1 MLMELEL
8 RHLRM
13 LCTIADTMSLG
24 LTATVLGCSQPAVS
38 SQLKRIERLM
48 GEDLFVRGSA
58 GVTPTRFGVEVV
70 VQARKVVALANL
82 IGRRS
87 TAGRRGTD
95 QVLRI
100 AATNTPI
107 LPGLLQ
113 RARTVLPA
121 LTTQVSSVYSSAE
134 IIRLIEDDKLDIAV
148 AVDYPG
154 RELGH
159 SDAVV
164 RRGIVTE
171 PSFVALPAA
180 HPASGQ
186 LDVPLRDLAGDAW
199 FLTPDDGAGWPGVCY
214 DAFQAAGFTPATV
227 HEYLGDR
234 DQLQRMIADGLG
246 ISVVQAT
253 CKPNPGVVVKP
264 LAGTPLWCRYVLVWH
279 RERVSDEV
287 TLTIFGAALAAYE
300 ELIGR
305 ATHFQTWAARHY
317 RATRA

>member
-1 MLMELEL
+1 MELEL

-24 LTATVLGCSQPAVS
+24 RTATVLGCSQPAVS
-38 SQLKRIERLM
+38 SQLKRIERYM
-48 GEDLFVRGSA
+48 GEDLFVRGTS

-70 VQARKVVALANL
+70 VQAREVVALANA

-87 TAGRRGTD
+87 TAGGRGTGR
-95 QVLRI
+95 VLRV

-113 RARTVLPA
+113 RARAVLPL
-121 LTTQVSSVYSSAE
+121 LTAQVSSVYSSAE
-134 IIRLIEDDKLDIAV
+134 IVGLLEEDKLDAAV

-154 RELGH
+154 RELRH
-159 SDAVV
+159 SSAVV

-171 PSFVALPAA
+171 PSFVAMPAD

-186 LDVPLRDLAGDAW
+186 LDVPLLDLAGDAW

-214 DAFQAAGFTPATV
+214 DAFRAAGFTPATV
-227 HEYLGDR
+227 HEFLGDR

-279 RERVSDEV
+279 SERVSGEV
-287 TLTIFGAALAAYE
+287 AETLFGAALSAYE
-300 ELIGR
+300 ELIAR
-305 ATHFQTWAARHY
+305 APHFQSWAARHY
-317 RATRA
+317 RTPRT

>member
-1 MLMELEL
+1 MELEL
-8 RHLRM
+8 RHLRI

-24 LTATVLGCSQPAVS
+24 RTATVLGCSQPAVS
-38 SQLKRIERLM
+38 SQLKRIERMM
-48 GEDLFVRGSA
+48 GADLFVRGSA

-70 VQARKVVALANL
+70 VRAREVVALANA

-87 TAGRRGTD
+87 TAERLGTD
-95 QVLRI
+95 RVLRL

-113 RARTVLPA
+113 RARAVLPT

-134 IIRLIEDDKLDIAV
+134 MVGLLEDGKLDAGV

-159 SDAVV
+159 SEAVV

-171 PSFVALPAA
+171 PSFVALPAD
-180 HPASGQ
+180 HPASGR
-186 LDVPLRDLAGDAW
+186 LDVSLLDLADDAW

-214 DAFQAAGFTPATV
+214 DAFRAAGFTPATV
-227 HEYLGDR
+227 HEFLGDR

-279 RERVSDEV
+279 RERVSDEMAE
-287 TLTIFGAALAAYE
+287 TLFGAALATYE
-300 ELIGR
+300 ELIAR
-305 ATHFQTWAARHY
+305 AAHFQAWAARHY
-317 RATRA
+317 RTPRT

>member
-1 MLMELEL
+1 MEIEL
-8 RHLRM
+8 RHLRI
-13 LCTIADTMSLG
+13 LCTIADTLSLG
-24 LTATVLGCSQPAVS
+24 RTAAIMGCSQPAVS

-70 VQARKVVALANL
+70 VQAREVVALANA
-82 IGRRS
+82 IGHRS
-87 TAGRRGTD
+87 TASRRGAD
-95 QVLRI
+95 RVLRV

-121 LTTQVSSVYSSAE
+121 LTAQVSSVYSSAE
-134 IIRLIEDDKLDIAV
+134 IIGLLENDKLDVAV

-159 SDAVV
+159 SEAVA

-171 PSFVALPAA
+171 PSFVALPAD

-186 LDVPLRDLAGDAW
+186 LDVPLLDLAGDAW

-214 DAFQAAGFTPATV
+214 DAFQAAGFRPTTV

-246 ISVVQAT
+246 IAVVQAT

-287 TLTIFGAALAAYE
+287 TEALFGAALAAYE
-300 ELIGR
+300 ELIAR
-305 ATHFQTWAARHY
+305 APHFRAWAARHY
-317 RATRA
+317 PAPRR

>member
-1 MLMELEL
+1 MELEL

-24 LTATVLGCSQPAVS
+24 RAATVLGCSQPAVS

-48 GEDLFVRGSA
+48 GEVLFVRGSS

-70 VQARKVVALANL
+70 VQAREVVALANA

-87 TAGRRGTD
+87 TAGAHRTD
-95 QVLRI
+95 RVVLRV

-113 RARTVLPA
+113 RARAVLPA
-121 LTTQVSSVYSSAE
+121 LTAQVSSVYSSAE
-134 IIRLIEDDKLDIAV
+134 IVGLLEEDRLDAAV

-154 RELGH
+154 QELSH
-159 SDAVV
+159 SAAVV

-171 PSFVALPAA
+171 PSFVALPAH
-180 HPASGQ
+180 HPANGQ
-186 LDVPLRDLAGDAW
+186 LDVPLLDLAGDAW

-214 DAFQAAGFTPATV
+214 DAFRAAGFAPVTV
-227 HEYLGDR
+227 HEFLGDR

-246 ISVVQAT
+246 VSVVQAT

-287 TLTIFGAALAAYE
+287 AETLFGAALATYE
-300 ELIGR
+300 ELIAR
-305 ATHFQTWAARHY
+305 APHFQAWAARHY
-317 RATRA
+317 RTPRR

>member
-1 MLMELEL
+1 MELEL

-24 LTATVLGCSQPAVS
+24 RAATVLGCSQPAVS

-48 GEDLFVRGSA
+48 GEVLFLRGSS

-70 VQARKVVALANL
+70 VQAREVVALADA

-87 TAGRRGTD
+87 TAGARGTD
-95 QVLRI
+95 RVVLRV

-113 RARTVLPA
+113 RARAVLPA
-121 LTTQVSSVYSSAE
+121 LTAQVSSVYSSAE
-134 IIRLIEDDKLDIAV
+134 IVGLLEEDRLDAAV

-154 RELGH
+154 QELSH
-159 SDAVV
+159 SAAVV

-171 PSFVALPAA
+171 PSFVALPAH

-186 LDVPLRDLAGDAW
+186 LDVPLLDLAGDAW

-214 DAFQAAGFTPATV
+214 DAFRAAGFAPVTV
-227 HEYLGDR
+227 HEFLGDR

-253 CKPNPGVVVKP
+253 CKPSPGVVVKP

-287 TLTIFGAALAAYE
+287 AETLFGAALATYE
-300 ELIGR
+300 ELIAR
-305 ATHFQTWAARHY
+305 APHFQAWAARHY
-317 RATRA
+317 RTPRR